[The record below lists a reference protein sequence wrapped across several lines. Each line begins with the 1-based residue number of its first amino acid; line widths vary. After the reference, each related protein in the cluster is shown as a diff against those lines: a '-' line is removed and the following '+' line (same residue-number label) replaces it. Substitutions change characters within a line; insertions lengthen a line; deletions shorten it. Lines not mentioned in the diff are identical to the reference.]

1 MTSSLV
7 RNVERSYEKPFAV
20 LFISAACSM
29 ILDDITKALTP
40 PFSGK
45 ENWRGA
51 VPVSAKPVG
60 LQEYRFLL
68 SFFF

>member
-1 MTSSLV
+1 MLPSTVSGDWTMISSLV

-45 ENWRGA
+45 ENWRRCR
-51 VPVSAKPVG
+51 PC
-60 LQEYRFLL
+60 FD
-68 SFFF
+68 